1 MKKCKRIEIVIEQTL
16 ANRFEELM
24 HNLDANY
31 TLISGVSGLGE
42 RGHRRA
48 DELTGA
54 STNCLAIVASDNDKL
69 TEQVVESVRPL
80 LAKSGG
86 ICLVSDALWVVH

>member
-1 MKKCKRIEIVIEQTL
+1 MKPCKRIEIVIEQTL
-16 ANRFEELM
+16 VHKFEDLM
-24 HNLDANY
+24 HKLDANY
-31 TLISGVSGLGE
+31 TLIFDVSGLGD

-54 STNCLAIVASDNDKL
+54 STNCLAIVASDNEQL
-69 TEQVVESVRPL
+69 TSDVIESVRPL

-86 ICLVSDALWVVH
+86 ICLVSDAMWVLH

>member
-1 MKKCKRIEIVIEQTL
+1 MKKCKRIEIVIEETL
-16 ANRFEELM
+16 AHRFEDLM
-24 HNLDANY
+24 HKIDASY
-31 TLISGVSGLGE
+31 TLVSGVSGLGE

-54 STNCLAIVASDNDKL
+54 SSNCLAIVASDNEEL
-69 TEQVVESVRPL
+69 TQQIVDGVRPL

-86 ICLVSDALWVVH
+86 ICLVTDALWVVH